1 MKKILSNSF
10 FLLIIGFSFFYT
22 DKIVKLAR
30 QVDPIMVKIN
40 NAKKYV
46 KVNNVSPI
54 IKDEEYIAG
63 SSGCVIDENK
73 SYNKM
78 KQVGKYDEDLLVM
91 KENNNGVSRKNKY
104 IISANKNEK
113 KMSVILLVNKKVNDS
128 LLEYIRKKKISIN
141 FFVDGVFLEN
151 NLNYIKNLSKYGN
164 IYNAGRKS
172 KYSEKYIVYDNNL
185 VESMSNNKSKYCI
198 TKSKN
203 KSRLKL
209 CNDYGMEVIKPTYI
223 SENNTLEQN
232 LVNGSILVINE
243 NDVSETKLKI
253 GYILS
258 KGYEIEK
265 LDELLNESTKC
276 N

>member
-30 QVDPIMVKIN
+30 KVDPIMIKIN

-54 IKDEEYIAG
+54 IKNEEYIAG
-63 SSGCVIDENK
+63 ASGCVIDENK

-91 KENNNGVSRKNKY
+91 KESNNGVNRKNKY
-104 IISANKNEK
+104 IIGANKNEK
-113 KMSVILLVNKKVNDS
+113 KMSVILLVNKKVNNS
-128 LLEYIRKKKISIN
+128 LLEYIKEKKISIN

-172 KYSEKYIVYDNNL
+172 NYSEKYIVYDNNL
-185 VESMSNNKSKYCI
+185 VESMSHNKSKYCI

-203 KSRLKL
+203 KNRLKL
-209 CNDYGMEVIKPTYI
+209 CNDYGMEVIKPIYI
-223 SENNTLEQN
+223 NENDTLEKN

-243 NDVSETKLKI
+243 DDISKTKLKI

-265 LDELLNESTKC
+265 LDELLNESIKC